1 MREGVGC
8 YKLVMARLLR
18 SRSAIA
24 SIATAL
30 VLGAS
35 VGVVV
40 TRADTVPNLPPITP
54 QRLIAN
60 ALAAIA
66 DRTPVSGTVTT
77 HLNLGLPQLP
87 ASFGSSTGALSILL
101 ADQTFKVWRSPDGTR
116 VAQILPFAERDLI
129 ATRTDVW
136 AWDSDAF
143 TAWHAA
149 APASAQPPAP
159 PSLGDIEA
167 IVGKVLAGAAPYATL
182 TVAEPERV
190 AGRDAYVLGLEPTD
204 PETLVGSVRVAID
217 AQTSLPLRLQVIPK
231 GSVDAAIE
239 AGFTSVDFGPID
251 PSNFAFTPP
260 EGATVKR
267 LATDTGGSHDCGAGC
282 GEMPEVRTFGDG
294 FGLIVAIRVSAG
306 GVPQDVRAMLP
317 YAGPLGSVD
326 LVDRADHAWVV
337 AGAVGVS
344 ALRAVEPS
352 LP

>member
-1 MREGVGC
+1 
-8 YKLVMARLLR
+8 MARLLR

-24 SIATAL
+24 SIVVAL

-66 DRTPVSGTVTT
+66 ERIPVSGTVTT
-77 HLNLGLPQLP
+77 HLDLGLPQLP
-87 ASFGSSTGALSILL
+87 ASFGSSTGAVSILL

-116 VAQILPFAERDLI
+116 VAQILPFAERDLY

-149 APASAQPPAP
+149 VPPTAEPPAP
-159 PSLGDIEA
+159 PSAGDLEA
-167 IVGKVLAGAAPYATL
+167 IVDKVLAGAAPYATL
-182 TVAEPERV
+182 SLAEPERV
-190 AGRDAYVLGLEPTD
+190 AGRDAYVLSLQPTD
-204 PETLVGSVRVAID
+204 PSTLVGSMRVAID
-217 AQTSLPLRLQVIPK
+217 AETSLPLRLQIVPK
-231 GSVDAAIE
+231 GSLDAAIE
-239 AGFTSVDFGPID
+239 AGFTSVDFGPVD
-251 PSNFAFTPP
+251 PSIFAFTPP
-260 EGATVKR
+260 EGATVKE
-267 LATDTGGSHDCGAGC
+267 LGTASGGTSDSSGDRGSA
-282 GEMPEVRTFGDG
+282 EMPDVRRFGEG
-294 FGLIVAIRVSAG
+294 FGLIVAVRVKASDVPAG
-306 GVPQDVRAMLP
+306 VGGMLP
-317 YAGPLGSVD
+317 YAAPLGSVN
-326 LVDRADHAWVV
+326 LLERGDHAWVL
-337 AGAVGVS
+337 AGAVDLS

>member
-1 MREGVGC
+1 
-8 YKLVMARLLR
+8 MARLLR

-24 SIATAL
+24 SIVVAL

-35 VGVVV
+35 VGVAV
-40 TRADTVPNLPPITP
+40 TRADIVPNLPPITP

-60 ALAAIA
+60 ALGAIA

-77 HLNLGLPQLP
+77 HLDLGLPQLP
-87 ASFGSSTGALSILL
+87 ASFGSSTGAVSILL

-143 TAWHAA
+143 TAWHTAV
-149 APASAQPPAP
+149 PPSAEPPAP
-159 PSLGDIEA
+159 PSAGDLET
-167 IVGKVLAGAAPYATL
+167 IVSTVLAGAAPYATL
-182 TVAEPERV
+182 SLAEPQRV
-190 AGRDAYVLGLEPTD
+190 AGRDAYALSLQPID
-204 PETLVGSVRVAID
+204 PSTLVGSIRVAVD
-217 AQTSLPLRLQVIPK
+217 AETSLPLRLEIIPR

-239 AGFTSVDFGPID
+239 AGFTSVDFAPVE
-251 PSNFAFTPP
+251 PSIFAFAPP
-260 EGATVKR
+260 DGATIKE
-267 LATDTGGSHDCGAGC
+267 LGSDTGGSNDCGAGC
-282 GEMPEVRTFGDG
+282 GEMPEVRTFGEA
-294 FGLIVAIRVSAG
+294 FGLIVAVRVAAG
-306 GVPQDVRAMLP
+306 DVPPDVGAMLP

-326 LVDRADHAWVV
+326 LLERGDHAWVL

>member
-1 MREGVGC
+1 
-8 YKLVMARLLR
+8 MARLLR

-24 SIATAL
+24 SIAAAL

-40 TRADTVPNLPPITP
+40 TRADTVPNLDPITP

-60 ALAAIA
+60 AFAAIA

-77 HLNLGLPQLP
+77 HLDLGLPQLP
-87 ASFGSSTGALSILL
+87 ASFGPSTGALSILL
-101 ADQTFKVWRSPDGTR
+101 PDQTFKVWRSPDGTR

-143 TAWHAA
+143 TAWHALVSPSA
-149 APASAQPPAP
+149 APPAP
-159 PSLGDIEA
+159 PSAGDLET
-167 IVGKVLAGAAPYATL
+167 IVGRVLAGAAPYATL
-182 TVAEPERV
+182 SLAEPERV
-190 AGRDAYVLGLEPTD
+190 AGRDAYVLALEPTD
-204 PETLVGSVRVAID
+204 PDTLVGSVRVAID
-217 AQTSLPLRLQVIPK
+217 AETSLPVRLQVIPK
-231 GSVDAAIE
+231 GSVDASIE

-251 PSNFAFTPP
+251 PTNFAFTPP
-260 EGATVKR
+260 EGATLKQ
-267 LATDTGGSHDCGAGC
+267 LGSDTGGSRDCGAGC
-282 GEMPEVRTFGDG
+282 GEMPDVRTFGDA
-294 FGLIVAIRVSAG
+294 FGLIVAVRVTAG
-306 GVPQDVRAMLP
+306 DVPPDVRAMLP

-326 LVDRADHAWVV
+326 LVDRGDHAWVV

>member
-1 MREGVGC
+1 MV
-8 YKLVMARLLR
+8 RLLR

-24 SIATAL
+24 SIVVAL
-30 VLGAS
+30 ALGAS
-35 VGVVV
+35 VGVVA
-40 TRADTVPNLPPITP
+40 TRADTVPNLAPITP

-77 HLNLGLPQLP
+77 HLDLGLPQLP

-143 TAWHAA
+143 TAWHAVV
-149 APASAQPPAP
+149 PPSAEPPAP
-159 PSLGDIEA
+159 PSVGDLEA
-167 IVGKVLAGAAPYATL
+167 SVATVLAGAAPFATL
-182 TVAEPERV
+182 SLAEPERV
-190 AGRDAYVLGLEPTD
+190 AGRDAYVLALEPTD
-204 PETLVGSVRVAID
+204 PDTLVGSICVAVD
-217 AQTSLPLRLQVIPK
+217 AETSLPLRLQIVPK
-231 GSVDAAIE
+231 GSVDPAIE
-239 AGFTSVDFGPID
+239 AGFTSVDFGPVD

-260 EGATVKR
+260 EGATVKD
-267 LATDTGGSHDCGAGC
+267 LTTDGGGSQDCGNSC
-282 GEMPEVRTFGDG
+282 GDMPEVRAFGDA
-294 FGLIVAIRVSAG
+294 FGLIVAVRVTAG
-306 GVPQDVRAMLP
+306 DVPTNVRATLP

>member
-1 MREGVGC
+1 
-8 YKLVMARLLR
+8 MARLLR
-18 SRSAIA
+18 SRSAL
-24 SIATAL
+24 ATIIVAL

-40 TRADTVPNLPPITP
+40 TRADTVPNLAPITP

-77 HLNLGLPQLP
+77 HLDLGLPQLP
-87 ASFGSSTGALSILL
+87 ASFGPSTAAVSILL

-116 VAQILPFAERDLI
+116 IAQILPFAERDLV

-136 AWDSDAF
+136 VWDSDAF

-149 APASAQPPAP
+149 VPPSAEPPAP
-159 PSLGDIEA
+159 PSAGDLET
-167 IVGKVLAGAAPYATL
+167 IVGTMLAGAAPYATL
-182 TVAEPERV
+182 SLAEPERV
-190 AGRDAYVLGLEPTD
+190 AGRDTYVLALEPTD
-204 PETLVGSVRVAID
+204 PDTLVGSIRVAVD
-217 AQTSLPLRLQVIPK
+217 AETWLPLRLQIVPK
-231 GSVDAAIE
+231 GSVDSAIQ

-260 EGATVKR
+260 EGATVKD
-267 LATDTGGSHDCGAGC
+267 LTTDCGGSHDCGAGSGA
-282 GEMPEVRTFGDG
+282 GEIPEVRTFGDA
-294 FGLIVAIRVSAG
+294 FGLIVAVRVAAG
-306 GVPQDVRAMLP
+306 DVPPDVRAMLP
-317 YAGPLGSVD
+317 YGGPLGSVD
-326 LVDRADHAWVV
+326 LVDRGDHAWVV
-337 AGAVGVS
+337 AGAVRVS

>member
-1 MREGVGC
+1 
-8 YKLVMARLLR
+8 MARLLR

-24 SIATAL
+24 SIVVAL
-30 VLGAS
+30 ALGAS

-40 TRADTVPNLPPITP
+40 TRADTVPNLAPIAH

-60 ALAAIA
+60 TLAAIA

-77 HLNLGLPQLP
+77 HLDLGLPPLP

-149 APASAQPPAP
+149 VPPSAEPPAP
-159 PSLGDIEA
+159 PSAGDLEA
-167 IVGKVLAGAAPYATL
+167 MVGPVLAGAAPYARISL
-182 TVAEPERV
+182 AEPERV
-190 AGRDAYVLGLEPTD
+190 AGRDAYVLAFEPTD
-204 PETLVGSVRVAID
+204 PDTLVGSIRVTVD
-217 AQTSLPLRLQVIPK
+217 AETWLPLRVQIVPK
-231 GSVDAAIE
+231 GSVDPAIE
-239 AGFTSVDFGPID
+239 AGFTSVDFGPVD
-251 PSNFAFTPP
+251 PSNFVFTAP
-260 EGATVKR
+260 EGATIKQ
-267 LATDTGGSHDCGAGC
+267 LTTDSGGSHDCGAGC
-282 GEMPEVRTFGDG
+282 GEMPEVRTFGDA
-294 FGLIVAIRVSAG
+294 FGLIVAVRLTAG
-306 GVPQDVRAMLP
+306 DVPPDVRAMLP

-326 LVDRADHAWVV
+326 LLDRGDHSWVV